1 MTGAPPAARMAGAAV
16 NVLLRASIGYFLAE
30 VLLNPEDPR
39 FAGKAIPIRNLIIV
53 GGLSL
58 LFPALH
64 VLRRRWAR
72 YPVWTDNV
80 WLSLFWLDMAGN
92 SFNLYDRYLHFDLI
106 PHFHG
111 TGASAV
117 ALQRGFGLTRGR
129 AFVIATVLHSAL
141 EVQEYATDVFFGTHN
156 VRGWWD
162 SAGDIAVGLLGAGA
176 YLWGPTLFRPQGRL
190 APGTTA
196 GAEFVLFHSV
206 ADPASARVRRAIV
219 ARGLKPRINFQ
230 NVDSEEG
237 AELFAAHQGSALPA
251 IWDGERL
258 LTGADTIDRWLSELT
273 RSRKST

>member
-1 MTGAPPAARMAGAAV
+1 MRTAGATL
-16 NVLLRASIGYFLAE
+16 NVLLRLSIGYFLAE
-30 VLLNPEDPR
+30 VLLNPDDRR

-64 VLRRRWAR
+64 VARRRWQR

-92 SFNLYDRYLHFDLI
+92 SFDLYDRYLHFDLI

-129 AFVIATVLHSAL
+129 AFVIATALHSAL
-141 EVQEYATDVFFGTHN
+141 EAQEYATDVLFGTHN

-162 SAGDIAVGLLGAGA
+162 SAGDIAAGLLGGVA
-176 YLWGPTLFRPQGRL
+176 YLWGPSLLRPRARL
-190 APGTTA
+190 ATGTTA
-196 GAEFVLFHSV
+196 GREFVLFHAV
-206 ADPASARVRRAIV
+206 TDPASARVRREIV
-219 ARGLKPRINFQ
+219 ARGLKPRIDFQ
-230 NVDSEEG
+230 NVESEEG
-237 AELFAAHQGSALPA
+237 AELFAAHHGTALPA

-273 RSRKST
+273 GRAKSR